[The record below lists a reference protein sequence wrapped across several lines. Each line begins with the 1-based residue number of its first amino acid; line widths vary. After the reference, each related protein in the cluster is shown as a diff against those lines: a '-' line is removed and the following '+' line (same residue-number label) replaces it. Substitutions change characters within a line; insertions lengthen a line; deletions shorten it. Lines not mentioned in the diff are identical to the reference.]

1 METAPTDLVLQKNLP
16 GLKSVV
22 LKGFGPDPGLP
33 WWWKQIQPDP
43 GLCDLTVKHLAYRN
57 KRSSKEIGALELP
70 LFLATM
76 LPVYLRLRREYD
88 YIFTF
93 ECSLTSFAMAFWQT
107 VLLDRKPRHVILQ
120 FIMREKTAS
129 VSSRLKYALMK
140 WMFSSV
146 HLAVCSA
153 RAECDYYREA
163 FGWSAGKVA
172 YVPYHASATVELPP
186 PGSDRGYLFAAGR
199 TFRDF
204 PTMIAAVEPTAH
216 ETVIV
221 ASRSVARVPANA
233 PHIRLFEDIPLAE
246 FSKLLE
252 GARVVVVPLQ
262 DRRISTGQVVI
273 LHAMALG
280 KPLIVTRTSGSADYI
295 DDGRNGLL
303 VPPSDPEALRR
314 AIDRLMSDAALRER
328 LGQAAR
334 QTVLQKHL
342 PHHYTQMVRLTLL
355 ERQKSQPS

>member
-1 METAPTDLVLQKNLP
+1 METALTAPVLEKNLP

-22 LKGFGPDPGLP
+22 LKGFGPDPGPP
-33 WWWKQIQPDP
+33 WWWQQIQLDA
-43 GLCDLTVKHLAYRN
+43 GLCDITVKHLTYRN

-70 LFLATM
+70 FFLLRM
-76 LPVYLRLRREYD
+76 LPVYLGLRRRYD

-93 ECSLTSFAMAFWQT
+93 ECSLTSFAIAFWQT
-107 VLLDRKPRHVILQ
+107 LFFSRAPKHVILQ
-120 FIMREKTAS
+120 FIMREKTPS
-129 VSSRLKYALMK
+129 LSSRLKYSLMK
-140 WMFSSV
+140 WLFSSV

-153 RAECDYYREA
+153 RAECAYYREV
-163 FGWSAGKVA
+163 FGWPASKVA
-172 YVPYHASATVELPP
+172 YVPYHASAGMLAR

-204 PTMIAAVEPTAH
+204 PTMIAAVAPTPYD
-216 ETVIV
+216 TVIV
-221 ASRSVARVPANA
+221 ASRSVAKVPAEA
-233 PHIRLFEDIPLAE
+233 AHIRLHEDIPLAQFTE
-246 FSKLLE
+246 LLE

-280 KPLIVTRTSGSADYI
+280 KPVIVTRTSGSTDYI
-295 DDGRNGLL
+295 EDGKNGLL
-303 VPPSDPEALRR
+303 VPPSDVEALRR
-314 AIDRLMSDAALRER
+314 AIELVMTDDALRLR
-328 LGQAAR
+328 LGEAAR

-355 ERQKSQPS
+355 ERQRSQR